1 MTSSCADRPTFR
13 PTKVPFSMHVCMH
26 CTMRGRRPARRLRD
40 SRQLHQCCARTEPV
54 DSVFPVD
61 ASPAT
66 DQVSA
71 LRGSPCHHHS
81 QCCAPTLRPGAQVEW
96 FGYSEVGMGP
106 SERTRLLAQV
116 QACSDCASRLCQYGL
131 VSTRPH
137 RFPVRQCA
145 EGVLEGAHHVC
156 PPKTHTHTHTH
167 ALPTA
172 PRPSP
177 PPTHPHT
184 HARTHA
190 RSHRRVR
197 ERGEL
202 RGKDGREGET
212 HARSA
217 LGAVGAVHGDPCSAR
232 VGSRRGRFGC
242 LAASL
247 WTTRSSQRS

>member
-1 MTSSCADRPTFR
+1 M
-13 PTKVPFSMHVCMH
+13 
-26 CTMRGRRPARRLRD
+26 
-40 SRQLHQCCARTEPV
+40 
-54 DSVFPVD
+54 D

-66 DQVSA
+66 DQVRCVDVRAIIIASVARRHSDQEHRLSGSA
-71 LRGSPCHHHS
+71 TVRSEWARPNAPACLRRYKLARIALPDFVNMDSYQLGLTDFPSDNV
-81 QCCAPTLRPGAQVEW
+81 QKV
-96 FGYSEVGMGP
+96 YSKELIMCV
-106 SERTRLLAQV
+106 
-116 QACSDCASRLCQYGL
+116 
-131 VSTRPH
+131 
-137 RFPVRQCA
+137 
-145 EGVLEGAHHVC
+145 
-156 PPKTHTHTHTH
+156 PPRHTHTH

-177 PPTHPHT
+177 PPTHPRT
-184 HARTHA
+184 HARMHA
-190 RSHRRVR
+190 RSHRRVM

-212 HARSA
+212 HART